1 MGGRGLFVH
10 IRNTLSLLE
19 KDPVVLFLTRQV
31 ILDVGS
37 VLEQCTA
44 LRKWYKAAPRSRPS
58 CATWPDLFGRI
69 SVERE
74 LLQKVRSFEH
84 WISQCS
90 SAVCEQHSLS
100 CICRGPCSIA

>member
-1 MGGRGLFVH
+1 MGEWPFGRGLFVH
-10 IRNTLSLLE
+10 IRNTL
-19 KDPVVLFLTRQV
+19 KVRAFLTRQV